1 MTNQS
6 PNTDAFLA
14 SLAHCRAETAPFRHW
29 FLDDALAPEIG
40 AGIADLPVAPPGIDD
55 CDGTREANN
64 NTRVY
69 FDAEMCDRHPACAE
83 TVATFKDAG
92 TIAAIERT
100 CGIDLAGGQLRIEY
114 TQDRTGFWLEPHT
127 DISVK
132 MFTMLIYLG
141 WESGLADCGTDIYDG
156 DRKWVGRAAYGFNK
170 GLVFIP
176 GSDTWHGYA
185 PRPID
190 GVRKSIIVNYV
201 TDAWRDRFE
210 LAP

>member
-1 MTNQS
+1 MTQHS

-29 FLDDALAPEIG
+29 LLEDALAAETG
-40 AGIADLPVAPPGIDD
+40 DAIARLPVAPAANGLY
-55 CDGTREANN
+55 DGTREVNN
-64 NTRVY
+64 STRVF
-69 FDAEMCDRHPACAE
+69 FDADMCGRHPACAA
-83 TVATFKDAG
+83 TVATFKDP
-92 TIAAIERT
+92 TVIAAIEET
-100 CGIDLAGGQLRIEY
+100 CAVDLSGGLLRIEY

-132 MFTMLIYLG
+132 LFTMLVYLG
-141 WESGLADCGTDIYDG
+141 RDPDLADCGTDIYDG
-156 DRKWVGRAAYGFNK
+156 DHKWVGRAPYGFNK
-170 GLVFIP
+170 GLIFIP

-185 PRPID
+185 PRPIA

-201 TDAWRDRFE
+201 TDDWRDRFE